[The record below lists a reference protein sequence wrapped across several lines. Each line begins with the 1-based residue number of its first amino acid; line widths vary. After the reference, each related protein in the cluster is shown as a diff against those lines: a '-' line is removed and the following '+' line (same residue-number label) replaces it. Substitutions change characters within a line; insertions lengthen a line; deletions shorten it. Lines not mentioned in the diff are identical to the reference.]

1 MAVTTRTCAGLVTS
15 AYLLGVVSG
24 FVLNKYARRAL
35 HIANVTQKGLRECIV
50 SLLLRSSTG
59 VLQSAYDKAKKTL

>member
-35 HIANVTQKGLRECIV
+35 HIASLTQKGLRECIV

-59 VLQSAYDKAKKTL
+59 ALQSAYDKAKKTL